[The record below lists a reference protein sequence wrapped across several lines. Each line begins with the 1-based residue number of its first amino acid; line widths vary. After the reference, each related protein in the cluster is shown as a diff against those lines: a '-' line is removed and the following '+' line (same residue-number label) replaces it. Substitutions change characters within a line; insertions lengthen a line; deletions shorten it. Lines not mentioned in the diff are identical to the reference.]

1 MIIKPSYIV
10 EWMLDN
16 KNKMFLKIPYFLA
29 RGSARLGSRNSQLGS
44 ARALLARARLG
55 SRKKFMAGS
64 QLGSARTTPGSAR
77 LELEIFWL
85 DPPLMQ

>member
-16 KNKMFLKIPYFLA
+16 KNKMFLKIPNFLA
-29 RGSARLGSRNSQLGS
+29 RAPARLGSRN
-44 ARALLARARLG
+44 
-55 SRKKFMAGS
+55 S

-77 LELEIFWL
+77 LELEIFWPSTTPTSNKL
-85 DPPLMQ
+85 YQTRRGPKEASSLS